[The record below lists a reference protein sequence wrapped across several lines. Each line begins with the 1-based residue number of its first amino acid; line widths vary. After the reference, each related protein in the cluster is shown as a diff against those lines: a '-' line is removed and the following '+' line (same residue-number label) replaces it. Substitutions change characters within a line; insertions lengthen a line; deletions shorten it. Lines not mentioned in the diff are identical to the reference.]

1 MAEEEPILTSPPT
14 QDVANHV
21 EDYGNF
27 TRLLKWG
34 AILFLIVG
42 LVWLMLIKAYW

>member
-34 AILFLIVG
+34 AILCIIVG
-42 LVWLMLIKAYW
+42 IVWLLIFNYFC